1 MLWSGCEDGL
11 GFSWFRLCLRPRY
24 EILPKWCGLGVG
36 MVLVTLAV
44 RSHSNVALKEAAPPI
59 FCFYASQADVLCVGS
74 AHLQF

>member
-1 MLWSGCEDGL
+1 MLWSGCEEGL
-11 GFSWFRLCLRPRY
+11 SFSWFRLCLRPRY

-44 RSHSNVALKEAAPPI
+44 RSHSNVALKE
-59 FCFYASQADVLCVGS
+59 FSASQADVLCVGS